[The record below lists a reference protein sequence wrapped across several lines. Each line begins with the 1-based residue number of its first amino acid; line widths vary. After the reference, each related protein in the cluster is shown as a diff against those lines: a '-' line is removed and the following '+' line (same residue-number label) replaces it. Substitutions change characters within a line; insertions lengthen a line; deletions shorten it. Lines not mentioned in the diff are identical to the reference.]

1 MSGARQRAVLVVAVL
16 ATLGTGCAQKHL
28 EHLSGPSASGR
39 TLIALLPDSDGSVGR
54 ASVSNASGSA
64 DLAAAR
70 DATEATANRSPGPV
84 STLSNQEVNQIF
96 GDALSA
102 LPPAPQYFILYFRF
116 DSDEL
121 TNESRALVPE
131 IQKAV
136 KERSMPD
143 IVVVGHTDTMGTP
156 RTNFELGLKRAT
168 SVRNLLTK
176 AGLDASTI
184 DVTSLGETDPL
195 IQTPDQ
201 TPEPRNRRVEIA
213 VR

>member
-1 MSGARQRAVLVVAVL
+1 MLSARQRAILVVTVL
-16 ATLGTGCAQKHL
+16 ATLGTGCAPKHL
-28 EHLSGPSASGR
+28 KYLSGPSVSGGA
-39 TLIALLPDSDGSVGR
+39 LIVLLPDSDGSVGR
-54 ASVSNASGSA
+54 ASVSNPSGSA

-70 DATEATANRSPGPV
+70 DATQATANRSPGPV
-84 STLSNQEVNQIF
+84 STLSDQEVNQIF

-102 LPPAPQYFILYFRF
+102 LPPAPKHFTLYFRF

-121 TNESRALVPE
+121 TDESRALVPE
-131 IQKAV
+131 IKKSV
-136 KERSMPD
+136 KESTMPD
-143 IVVVGHTDTMGTP
+143 IVVVGHTDTVGTP

-168 SVRNLLTK
+168 RVRSLLTK